1 MDRTG
6 YLRLLLACST
16 LLLILVAG
24 AAFWWLADRSDSI
37 AFLPSKKGAEWIV
50 YPSPAESD
58 RQRTVPLTTTFRTT
72 LRLGEKPSKA
82 ELRFRAFKTAGLM
95 INGHPASFHGA
106 DSDWKTARIAEVGDL
121 LVTGTNKLAI
131 EVTNSLGP
139 PALWLRLE
147 LADTTLGTDE
157 TWEASLAGAAWQKAV
172 PARRPPAAGVEN
184 PLFTSEHLLASLKTV
199 WPLLLVFLV
208 AALLLLLAHQ
218 WWLGPVTASAKI
230 TPARTVNLLL
240 AAVVI
245 LRVALFIHDAPL
257 LPRTMGF
264 DAVAHEEYI
273 RFIQEQHSL
282 PLPKDGWEM
291 YQPPLYYIAGAVLLG
306 GAGCST
312 TDPQSAV
319 LLKAV
324 NCGVGLAGCWLTL
337 LCLRLV
343 CPNNFQAQAAGLLF
357 SAFLAPH
364 LYLSQFVT
372 NELLTGVLVTAAF
385 YAFLRALE
393 TKGLFWPAMTGVALG
408 AAMLTKFSALP
419 AIPLLLGGLALQP
432 LLRKESDS
440 GRWWRSTCVGLICC
454 VLVCGW
460 HYARIWAATGKPFV
474 ANWETVGGSGWWQSP
489 GFRVAGY
496 YFGFGEAL
504 SRPLFSSF
512 HSFGDGLYSTLW
524 GDGLAGGAGRI
535 SFRPPW
541 NYDLM
546 NAGYALAAL
555 LSLFIILGIAHV
567 FCRTARKP
575 ELPWIVALG
584 FVILY
589 GLAILYMSLRV
600 PSYAQVKVFYASPAA
615 LPLTAIFVAGWSRLA
630 EKRRAA
636 KVVLWL
642 VLLTWCFT
650 SNSAFWVQ
658 ASRPEVPLV
667 RGTFLVQHG
676 QDAEA
681 LEYLQEALTRDT
693 DATQAGHRGLSLLDR
708 ADAHFQLALAL
719 DRQGNPREAIKEY
732 RAALAVRAEL
742 PAAANNLAW
751 LLATCPEP
759 SLRNGPEA
767 VEFATQACRLTH
779 DETTVY
785 LGTLAAAQ
793 AEAGQFSEAVA
804 TAQKA
809 INCARLRAEQEIA
822 DRNRQLLEFYQG
834 RKAYHEGEDPNR

>member
-6 YLRLLLACST
+6 YLRLLLACSAF
-16 LLLILVAG
+16 LLILVAG
-24 AAFWWLADRSDSI
+24 TAFWWLANRSDSI
-37 AFLPSKKGAEWIV
+37 AFLPSEKGAEWIV

-72 LRLGEKPSKA
+72 LKLSDKPSKV

-106 DSDWKTARIAEVGDL
+106 DRSWKTVRIAEVGDL
-121 LVTGTNKLAI
+121 LVAGTN
-131 EVTNSLGP
+131 EWTVQVTNSFGP

-147 LADTTLGTDE
+147 VAGIALATDE
-157 TWEASLAGAAWQKAV
+157 TWEASLAGSAWQKAV
-172 PARRPPAAGVEN
+172 LARRPPEDGIEN
-184 PLFTSEHLLASLKTV
+184 PIFTSEHLFASLKMV
-199 WPLLLVFLV
+199 WPLLLIFVV

-218 WWLGPVTASAKI
+218 WWLCRATASVKI
-230 TPARTVNLLL
+230 RPAHWLNLLL
-240 AAVVI
+240 GAVLL
-245 LRVALFIHDAPL
+245 LRLALFIHDAPL

-264 DAVAHEEYI
+264 DAVAHEEYVH
-273 RFIQEQHSL
+273 FIQEQHSL

-291 YQPPLYYIAGAVLLG
+291 YQPPLYYVAGATLLG

-337 LCLRLV
+337 LCLRRLF
-343 CPNNFQAQAAGLLF
+343 PNNFQAQAAGLLF
-357 SAFLAPH
+357 TAFLPPH

-372 NELLTGVLVTAAF
+372 NELLTGVLATAAF

-408 AAMLTKFSALP
+408 AAMLTKFSALL
-419 AIPLLLGGLALQP
+419 AIPLLLGSLAAQP
-432 LLRKESDS
+432 FLRKDS
-440 GRWWRSTCVGLICC
+440 AGGRWWRSACFGLICC

-474 ANWETVGGSGWWQSP
+474 ANWETIEGSGWWQSP
-489 GFRVAGY
+489 GFRVVGY

-504 SRPLFSSF
+504 TRPLFSSF
-512 HSFGDGLYSTLW
+512 HSFADGLYSTLW

-535 SFRPPW
+535 VFRPPW

-546 NAGYALAAL
+546 NAGYALAVP
-555 LSLFIILGIAHV
+555 LSLLLMVGAV
-567 FCRTARKP
+567 RVLCKTARKP
-575 ELPWIVALG
+575 DLPWIVVLG
-584 FVILY
+584 SVALY
-589 GLAILYMSLRV
+589 GLAILYMSQRV
-600 PSYAQVKVFYASPAA
+600 PSYAQVKAFYASPAA
-615 LPLTAIFVAGWSRLA
+615 LPLTAIFMAGWSWLA
-630 EKRRAA
+630 EKHRAA
-636 KVVLWL
+636 RVVLWL

-650 SNSAFWVQ
+650 VYSAFWVQ
-658 ASRPEVPLV
+658 TSRPEVPLV
-667 RGTFLVQHG
+667 RGTFLVQQG

-681 LEYLQEALTRDT
+681 LEVLQEALTRDT
-693 DATQAGHRGLSLLDR
+693 KATQASPRGLSLLDR
-708 ADAHFQLALAL
+708 AEAHFQLGLAL
-719 DRQGNPREAIKEY
+719 DRQGNPRESIKEY
-732 RAALAVRAEL
+732 RAALAVRTEF

-751 LLATCPEP
+751 LLATSREP
-759 SLRNGPEA
+759 SLRNGAEA
-767 VEFATQACRLTH
+767 VELATQACRLTH

-804 TAQKA
+804 TAQWA
-809 INCARLRAEQEIA
+809 IACARLRVEPEIA
-822 DRNRQLLEFYQG
+822 ERNAQLLELYRSG
-834 RKAYHEGEDPNR
+834 KPLRETP